1 MKTQIIFGIINVN
14 SIFINC
20 VRLHEFIINVF
31 FRTQRRE
38 DLFVKEM
45 IIRIISNIALK
56 GQGLHIAQGIALG
69 FVVNSYFS
77 P

>member
-1 MKTQIIFGIINVN
+1 MFSGT
-14 SIFINC
+14 
-20 VRLHEFIINVF
+20 H
-31 FRTQRRE
+31 RRE